1 MPRTRAL
8 AACFILFAFAG
19 CATPP
24 TTPAEENQDQPPIEF
39 EFAQRLVLRV
49 DHIAEDSLLVSV
61 LNDRE
66 EPISI
71 QRDAFEY
78 ADSAGSA
85 WQPNATATAGF
96 PDAFPETAD
105 LDPGEEIIGRIAFDT
120 AAVTTPATLTYER
133 DGVAAHWMLH
143 VSRYPIELEPGQD
156 TSFGSAIKLAAPGTL
171 HVQLHDSTQ
180 PIDLCLIE
188 DAKHESWHASEPP
201 AGIKCAIATT
211 HDELGKTLDVGEYNV
226 GMRCPGAEPCSFH
239 LTVVATW

>member
-8 AACFILFAFAG
+8 TACFILFALAG
-19 CATPP
+19 CATPG
-24 TTPAEENQDQPPIEF
+24 TDHAEGDPQSPIEF
-39 EFAQRLVLRV
+39 ELAQRLVLRV

-61 LNDRE
+61 TNDRE
-66 EPISI
+66 EPITI
-71 QRDAFEY
+71 HLGGFAY
-78 ADSAGSA
+78 ADSAGRA
-85 WQPNATATAGF
+85 WTPNASATTEF

-105 LDPGEEIIGRIAFDT
+105 LAPGEETVGRIAFDT
-120 AAVTTPATLTYER
+120 ADVTTPATLTYER

-156 TSFGSAIKLAAPGTL
+156 TSFGSAIKLAAIGTL

-201 AGIKCAIATT
+201 AGIKCALATI
-211 HDELGKTLDVGEYNV
+211 HDEIGKTLDVGEYNV
-226 GMRCPGAEPCSFH
+226 GMRCPGSAPCSFH